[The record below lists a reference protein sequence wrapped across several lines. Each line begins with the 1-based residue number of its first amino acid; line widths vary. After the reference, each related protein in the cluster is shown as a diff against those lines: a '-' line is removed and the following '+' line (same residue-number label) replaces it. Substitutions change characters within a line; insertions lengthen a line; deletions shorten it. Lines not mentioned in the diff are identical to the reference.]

1 MASGN
6 INMDMSYWLG
16 EGWEYGF
23 GGSYVDYNNDGI
35 LDIVGYR
42 NNYDNY
48 IDYSQGYTGYDRKQL
63 IRFFIGDCNGNFTPD
78 SQNDNMYFGL
88 VHGRKFLIGDFN
100 NDNYVDFFLIGH
112 GYDKQPFPGEFN
124 KSLISNG
131 NGCYTEINY
140 TDLESFYHGGSSGD
154 FDNDGD
160 LDIFVTDAGR
170 GKAAIFVNNNGVF
183 SPTTDLI
190 DQNLMGGIYNA
201 EFYDVNK
208 DGFLDIICGG
218 HDWTGNVN
226 SYDNT
231 PLIIFEDGNNY
242 VGNETLRLPESSIN
256 GQGIVTDFNFYDL
269 DGDNIEEIILT
280 RTGDNQTDA
289 NNFYNG
295 WSIQILKKSV
305 TTYTDQTNSFINNF
319 HDTTGSWIKWGHF
332 RDKDN
337 DGKVEFFNTGYPGSS
352 DYLEWELNAGFLS
365 RQ

>member
-1 MASGN
+1 M
-6 INMDMSYWLG
+6 
-16 EGWEYGF
+16 
-23 GGSYVDYNNDGI
+23 
-35 LDIVGYR
+35 
-42 NNYDNY
+42 
-48 IDYSQGYTGYDRKQL
+48 
-63 IRFFIGDCNGNFTPD
+63 
-78 SQNDNMYFGL
+78 
-88 VHGRKFLIGDFN
+88 
-100 NDNYVDFFLIGH
+100 
-112 GYDKQPFPGEFN
+112 
-124 KSLISNG
+124 ISNG

-190 DQNLMGGIYNA
+190 DQNLMGGMYNA